1 MTVHNY
7 DTQNPTQLYI
17 CRHNCTNSKEM
28 MGKYYIS
35 DFAVISE
42 CMFVRPKFRP
52 RSVRL
57 ILI

>member
-7 DTQNPTQLYI
+7 VTQNPTQLYI

-42 CMFVRPKFRP
+42 CLFALNFALGPFA
-52 RSVRL
+52 L
-57 ILI
+57 F